1 MRKSLIYLLYS
12 LLFVSCSHIREA
24 QKTVESADSLFVYGI
39 LYKDSMNIARA
50 AKTFQSYQVCYSDE
64 YARTN
69 YYYGRLLREKGKQA
83 EAMQCFLKVLHSHS
97 DDHNFRGRTY
107 TNMAVMCRQEGNHP
121 LAYTMFELSSKEF
134 YEEKDTTAYFYA
146 LNSMA
151 FELAELARKDECLS
165 LLSEIEQNCKNKQV
179 LLKILETKAEV
190 YFMAQQYDS
199 AIYYADLLHK
209 QGNSEP
215 TGILIKAQSFS
226 YLGQHDSAVVYARK
240 VVDNTVS
247 LFDLNNSLYILANED
262 ENAKIEEIQK
272 RHTERSDIQ
281 KQIELRHAELS
292 RAIEIM
298 QQDMNKKSDYR
309 GIILLVMAIG
319 TVIIVFVAYYLVK
332 RKRKMLILEQ
342 NRLQNQKQQIRK
354 ANEELIQQQEQIMQI
369 NAEYSQQRINEIE
382 HLCEAIRNS
391 EDMAKDIYWSDE
403 KQMCKLINEKFN
415 FFANKLAANNLT
427 RAEFRL
433 CILVLIDL
441 RFDVMSEMI
450 PYALNS
456 IGKLKDTTAK
466 KLGTT
471 GKNLRKYLLNMV
483 IGQY

>member
-12 LLFVSCSHIREA
+12 LLFVSCSYIREA

-50 AKTFQSYQVCYSDE
+50 AETFQSYQVCYSDE

-190 YFMAQQYDS
+190 YFMAQQYDT

-215 TGILIKAQSFS
+215 TGMLVKAQAYY
-226 YLGQHDSAVVYARK
+226 YLGQKDSALLYAK
-240 VVDNTVS
+240 EVAANTSS
-247 LFDLNNSLYILANED
+247 LFDLNNSYYILANED
-262 ENAKIEEIQK
+262 KEAELAEIRQI
-272 RHTERSDIQ
+272 HAERSDIQ
-281 KQIELRHAELS
+281 KQIELRHADLS
-292 RAIEIM
+292 HAVEIM
-298 QQDMNKKSDYR
+298 QQDLNKEPDYK
-309 GIILLVMAIG
+309 GIVIFGVAIILIVGITVAIC
-319 TVIIVFVAYYLVK
+319 FRMRSKHMQLQA
-332 RKRKMLILEQ
+332 EQ
-342 NRLQNQKQQIRK
+342 SKL
-354 ANEELIQQQEQIMQI
+354 QEQIEQHSQLRQQQI
-369 NAEYSQQRINEIE
+369 ADVEK
-382 HLCEAIRNS
+382 LCEALRQSHDIRK
-391 EDMAKDIYWSDE
+391 ELKWSDFNT
-403 KQMCKLINEKFN
+403 MCETVNAHFN
-415 FFANKLAANNLT
+415 FFANKLKATHSLSET
-427 RAEFRL
+427 EIRL
-433 CILVLIDL
+433 CVLVLIDL
-441 RFDVMSEMI
+441 RFKQISEI
-450 PYALNS
+450 LPYALNS
-456 IGKLKDTTAK
+456 VGKLKDTAAK
-466 KLGTT
+466 HLGTT
-471 GKNLRKYLLNMV
+471 GKQLRKSLLNMV
-483 IGQY
+483 IDSF